1 MKRLKSEKVNKLKS
15 EIMKRLK
22 GERLIRVF
30 VFLLFHLFTF
40 SPLTARPQLK
50 DLNIRVVLS
59 RNGDARITETRQMSI
74 DSEGTECYI
83 VIGNLN
89 GSEVSDLTVSD
100 ETGLTFT
107 NTGSWDIDR
116 SRSWKEGKCGI
127 VSKHNGYELCWGLG
141 ESGERTY
148 TTSYTVTN
156 LVKGYDDADGF
167 NYMFV
172 AQGVSPLPDHVKLTI
187 EAEDTLRF
195 TTENTG
201 VWGFRYQGEVGFYDY
216 RVVAESSE
224 PFESRSA
231 MVVMCRF
238 NKGMFEPADI
248 RTGSFETLREQAFEG
263 SDYVDEEEWTTEDT
277 IVVLALILGIFI
289 VPLIALVWYIIYV
302 WRARKK
308 VNKDLLWYRDIPL
321 GGDLQ
326 QTNDMLNAYKYFNT
340 DYNHLLSACI
350 LKLINLGAITI
361 EQHLNEK
368 GKNVQNFVIHDL
380 KDGDKQ
386 PVLLKKVHQIF
397 QKAAGSDTI
406 LEPKELKS
414 FMRSNYNQSITDSF
428 INTLHT
434 KTSLSSYK
442 DRLDEA
448 RQVFGLKK
456 YLKEFSLIDERHVQ
470 EVSLWKDYMIYA
482 TLFGIADQVI
492 KDMKQINPEYF
503 NMDQVASQMADDT
516 TLPMIYSTM
525 HSSTTRAAMSKAE
538 REAAREARASGR
550 GGHASWGGGGG
561 FSGGGSGGGVR

>member
-1 MKRLKSEKVNKLKS
+1 
-15 EIMKRLK
+15 MKRLK
-22 GERLIRVF
+22 GEGLIRVF

-40 SPLTARPQLK
+40 SPLTARPLLK
-50 DLNIRVVLS
+50 DLNIQVVLS
-59 RNGDARITETRQMSI
+59 RNGDARITETRQMTI

-89 GSEVSDLTVSD
+89 GSDISDLTVSD
-100 ETGLTFT
+100 ETGRAFT
-107 NTGSWDIDR
+107 YTGAWDIDR
-116 SRSWKEGKCGI
+116 SRDWKEGKCGI

-141 ESGERTY
+141 ASGERTY

-187 EAEDTLRF
+187 EPEDTLRF
-195 TTENTG
+195 TAENTG

-224 PFESRSA
+224 PFEGRSA
-231 MVVMCRF
+231 MIVMCRF
-238 NKGMFEPADI
+238 NKGMFEPADV
-248 RTGSFETLREQAFEG
+248 RAGSFETLREQAFEG

>member
-1 MKRLKSEKVNKLKS
+1 MKRLKV
-15 EIMKRLK
+15 
-22 GERLIRVF
+22 GRLIRVF

-40 SPLTARPQLK
+40 SPLNARPSLNN
-50 DLNIRVVLS
+50 LNIRVVLGK
-59 RNGDARITETRQMSI
+59 NGDARITETRQMSI

-83 VIGNLN
+83 VIGNQN
-89 GSEVSDLTVSD
+89 GNEVRDFIVSD
-100 ETGLTFT
+100 ETGRTFT
-107 NTGSWDIDR
+107 NTGAWDIDR
-116 SRSWKEGKCGI
+116 SRGWKEGKCGI
-127 VSKHNGYELCWGLG
+127 VTKHNGYELCWGLG

-187 EAEDTLRF
+187 EPEDTLRF
-195 TTENTG
+195 TAENTG
-201 VWGFRYQGEVGFYDY
+201 VWGFRYNGEVGFMNY
-216 RVVAESSE
+216 RIVAESSE

-231 MVVMCRF
+231 MIVMCRF
-238 NKGMFEPADI
+238 NKGMFEPADV
-248 RTGSFETLREQAFEG
+248 RAGSFETLKNQAFEG
-263 SDYVDEEEWTTEDT
+263 SDYVDEEEWTTKDT
-277 IVVLALILGIFI
+277 MILLTLILGVFI
-289 VPLIALVWYIIYV
+289 VPFIALVWYIIYV

-308 VNKDLLWYRDIPL
+308 VNKDLLWYRDVPL
-321 GGDLQ
+321 DGNLQ
-326 QTNDMLNAYKYFNT
+326 QANDMLNAYKYFNT
-340 DYNHLLSACI
+340 DYNNLLSACI

-361 EQHLNEK
+361 ETTPSLSSSKGGEDGGKK
-368 GKNVQNFVIHDL
+368 GKSVQHFVIHDL
-380 KDGDKQ
+380 KDSDKQ
-386 PVLLKKVHQIF
+386 PVLLTKVHQIF
-397 QKAAGSDTI
+397 LKAAGSDTI

-442 DRLDEA
+442 DRLDEV

-503 NMDQVASQMADDT
+503 NMDQVANQMADDM

-525 HSSTTRAAMSKAE
+525 HSSTSRAAMSKAE

-561 FSGGGSGGGVR
+561 FSGGGFGGGVR

>member
-1 MKRLKSEKVNKLKS
+1 MRILCC
-15 EIMKRLK
+15 
-22 GERLIRVF
+22 RVF

-40 SPLTARPQLK
+40 SPLSARPRLN
-50 DLNIRVVLS
+50 DLDIHVVLS
-59 RNGDARITETRQMSI
+59 KNGDAHITETRRMSI

-89 GSEVSDLTVSD
+89 GSEIQDLSVTD
-100 ETGLTFT
+100 ETGRTF
-107 NTGSWDIDR
+107 NNIGPWDIDR
-116 SRSWKEGKCGI
+116 NRNWKEGKCGI
-127 VSKHNGYELCWGLG
+127 VTKRNGYELCWGLG

-148 TTSYTVTN
+148 TTSYTMTR

-172 AQGVSPLPDHVKLTI
+172 AEDVSPLPDHVRVTI
-187 EAEDTLRF
+187 MPEDSLKF
-195 TTENTG
+195 TAENTG
-201 VWGFRYQGEVGFYDY
+201 IWGFRYKGEISFMNYQI
-216 RVVAESSE
+216 VAESNE
-224 PFESRSA
+224 PFENRSA

-238 NKGMFEPADI
+238 NKGLFEPEDM
-248 RTGSFETLREQAFEG
+248 RPGNFEQVKELAFEG
-263 SDYVDEEEWTTEDT
+263 SDYSGDDEWTTKDT
-277 IVVLALILGIFI
+277 LILLALILGLFI
-289 VPLIALVWYIIYV
+289 VPIVAFVWYIIYV

-308 VNKDLLWYRDIPL
+308 ANKDLLWYRDIPMN
-321 GGDLQ
+321 GNLQ

-340 DYNHLLSACI
+340 DYNNLLSACI
-350 LKLINLGAITI
+350 LKLINLGGITI

-368 GKNVQNFVIHDL
+368 GKNVQNFVIHNL
-380 KDGDKQ
+380 KDADNQ
-386 PVLLKKVHQIF
+386 PSLLRKVHNIF
-397 QKAAGSDTI
+397 KLAAGNDTI

-414 FMRSNYNQSITDSF
+414 FMRSTYNQSITDSF

-442 DRLDEA
+442 DRQDEV

-503 NMDQVASQMADDT
+503 NMDQVANQMADDM
-516 TLPMIYSTM
+516 TLPTIYSTM

-538 REAAREARASGR
+538 REAAREARASGH
-550 GGHASWGGGGG
+550 GGHSSWGGGDG
-561 FSGGGSGGGVR
+561 FSGGGCGGGVR

>member
-1 MKRLKSEKVNKLKS
+1 
-15 EIMKRLK
+15 MKRLK
-22 GERLIRVF
+22 GGRLIRVF

-40 SPLTARPQLK
+40 SPLTARPLLK
-50 DLNIRVVLS
+50 DLNIQVVLS
-59 RNGDARITETRQMSI
+59 RNGDARITETRQMTI

-89 GSEVSDLTVSD
+89 GSDISDLTVSD
-100 ETGLTFT
+100 ETGRAFT
-107 NTGSWDIDR
+107 YTGAWDIDR
-116 SRSWKEGKCGI
+116 SRDWKEGKCGI

-187 EAEDTLRF
+187 EPEDTLRF
-195 TTENTG
+195 TAENTG

-224 PFESRSA
+224 PFEGRSA
-231 MVVMCRF
+231 MIVMCRF
-238 NKGMFEPADI
+238 NKGMFEPVDV
-248 RTGSFETLREQAFEG
+248 RTDSFETLREQAFEG

-516 TLPMIYSTM
+516 TLPMIYSTL
-525 HSSTTRAAMSKAE
+525 HSSTSRAAMSKAE

>member
-1 MKRLKSEKVNKLKS
+1 
-15 EIMKRLK
+15 MKRLK
-22 GERLIRVF
+22 GGRLIRVF

-40 SPLTARPQLK
+40 SPLTARPLLK
-50 DLNIRVVLS
+50 DLNIQVVLS
-59 RNGDARITETRQMSI
+59 RNGDARITETRQMTI

-89 GSEVSDLTVSD
+89 GSNISDLTVSD
-100 ETGLTFT
+100 ETGRAFT
-107 NTGSWDIDR
+107 YTGAWDIDR
-116 SRSWKEGKCGI
+116 SRDWKEGKCGI

-187 EAEDTLRF
+187 EPEDTLRF
-195 TTENTG
+195 TAENTG

-224 PFESRSA
+224 PFEGRSA
-231 MVVMCRF
+231 MIVMCRF
-238 NKGMFEPADI
+238 NKGMFEPADV
-248 RTGSFETLREQAFEG
+248 RAGSFETLREQAFEG

-326 QTNDMLNAYKYFNT
+326 QTNDMLNAYKYLNT

>member
-1 MKRLKSEKVNKLKS
+1 
-15 EIMKRLK
+15 MKRLK
-22 GERLIRVF
+22 GEGLIRVF

-40 SPLTARPQLK
+40 SPLTARPLLK
-50 DLNIRVVLS
+50 DLNIQVVLS
-59 RNGDARITETRQMSI
+59 RNGDARITETRQMTI

-89 GSEVSDLTVSD
+89 GSDISDLTVSD
-100 ETGLTFT
+100 ETGRAFT
-107 NTGSWDIDR
+107 NTGAWDIDR
-116 SRSWKEGKCGI
+116 SRDWKEGKCGI

-148 TTSYTVTN
+148 TTSYSVTN

-187 EAEDTLRF
+187 EPEDTLRF

-224 PFESRSA
+224 PFEGRSA
-231 MVVMCRF
+231 MIVMCRF

-516 TLPMIYSTM
+516 TLPMIYSTL
-525 HSSTTRAAMSKAE
+525 HSSTSRAAMSKAE

>member
-1 MKRLKSEKVNKLKS
+1 M
-15 EIMKRLK
+15 
-22 GERLIRVF
+22 IRVF

-40 SPLTARPQLK
+40 SPLNARPQLK
-50 DLNIRVVLS
+50 DLNIQVVLS
-59 RNGDARITETRQMSI
+59 RNGDARITETRQMTI

-89 GSEVSDLTVSD
+89 GSDISDLTVSD

-187 EAEDTLRF
+187 EPEDTLRF
-195 TTENTG
+195 TAENTG

-224 PFESRSA
+224 PFEGRSA
-231 MVVMCRF
+231 MIVMCRF
-238 NKGMFEPADI
+238 NKGMFEPVDV

-442 DRLDEA
+442 DRLDEV

-516 TLPMIYSTM
+516 TLPMIYSTL
-525 HSSTTRAAMSKAE
+525 HSSTSRAAMSKAE

>member
-1 MKRLKSEKVNKLKS
+1 
-15 EIMKRLK
+15 MKRLK
-22 GERLIRVF
+22 GEGLIRVF

-40 SPLTARPQLK
+40 SPLTARPLLK
-50 DLNIRVVLS
+50 DLNIQVVLS
-59 RNGDARITETRQMSI
+59 RNGDARITETRQMTI

-89 GSEVSDLTVSD
+89 GSDISDLTVSD
-100 ETGLTFT
+100 ETGRAFT
-107 NTGSWDIDR
+107 NTGAWDIDR
-116 SRSWKEGKCGI
+116 SRDWKEGKCGI

-187 EAEDTLRF
+187 EPEDTLRF
-195 TTENTG
+195 TAENTG

-231 MVVMCRF
+231 MVVMCCF

-248 RTGSFETLREQAFEG
+248 RTGSFETLREQAFED

>member
-1 MKRLKSEKVNKLKS
+1 MKHLRSNLFRGVRL
-15 EIMKRLK
+15 
-22 GERLIRVF
+22 
-30 VFLLFHLFTF
+30 LLTAGMLLALFTAE
-40 SPLTARPQLK
+40 ARPYLK
-50 DLNIRVVLS
+50 DLNIRVVLLK
-59 RNGDARITETRQMSI
+59 NGDARITETRQMTI

-83 VIGNLN
+83 VVGNLN
-89 GSEVSDLTVSD
+89 GSEVHDLTVSD
-100 ETGLTFT
+100 ETGLDFS
-107 NTGSWDIDR
+107 NIGLWDIDR

-127 VSKHNGYELCWGLG
+127 VTKHNGYELCWGLG
-141 ESGERTY
+141 ERGERVY

-172 AQGVSPLPDHVKLTI
+172 AQGVSPLPDHVRLTI
-187 EAEDTLRF
+187 EPEDTLHF

-216 RVVAESSE
+216 RIVAESSE

-238 NKGMFEPADI
+238 NKGMFEPTDV
-248 RTGSFETLREQAFEG
+248 RSGSFDSLKDQAFDG
-263 SDYVDEEEWTTEDT
+263 SDYTNDEEWTMKDT
-277 IVVLALILGIFI
+277 II
-289 VPLIALVWYIIYV
+289 LIALAVGLLIVPIIAFLWYIIYV
-302 WRARKK
+302 WRARKR
-308 VNKDLLWYRDIPL
+308 VNKDLLWYRDIPM
-321 GGDLQ
+321 GGNLQ

-340 DYNHLLSACI
+340 DYNNLLSACI
-350 LKLINLGAITI
+350 LKLINLGGITI

-368 GKNVQNFVIHDL
+368 GKNVQNFVIHEL
-380 KDGDKQ
+380 KDADKQ
-386 PVLLKKVHQIF
+386 PILLRKVHQIF

-434 KTSLSSYK
+434 KTSLSNYK
-442 DRLDEA
+442 DRLDEV

-492 KDMKQINPEYF
+492 KDMKKINPEYF
-503 NMDQVASQMADDT
+503 NMDQVAQQMADDM
-516 TLPMIYSTM
+516 TLPTIYSTM

-538 REAAREARASGR
+538 REATAESRRSGR
-550 GGHASWGGGGG
+550 GGHSSWGGGGG
-561 FSGGGSGGGVR
+561 FSGGGFGGGVR

>member
-22 GERLIRVF
+22 GGRLIRVF

-50 DLNIRVVLS
+50 DLNIQVVLS

-538 REAAREARASGR
+538 REAAREARVSGR

>member
-1 MKRLKSEKVNKLKS
+1 
-15 EIMKRLK
+15 MKRLK
-22 GERLIRVF
+22 GEGLIRVF

-40 SPLTARPQLK
+40 SPLTARPLLK
-50 DLNIRVVLS
+50 DLNIQVVLS
-59 RNGDARITETRQMSI
+59 RNGDARITETRQMTI

-89 GSEVSDLTVSD
+89 GSDISDLTVSD
-100 ETGLTFT
+100 ETGCAFT
-107 NTGSWDIDR
+107 NTGAWDIDR
-116 SRSWKEGKCGI
+116 SRDWKEGKCGI

-187 EAEDTLRF
+187 EPEDTLRF
-195 TTENTG
+195 TAENTG

-224 PFESRSA
+224 PFEGRSA
-231 MVVMCRF
+231 MIVMCRF
-238 NKGMFEPADI
+238 NKGMFEPADV

-492 KDMKQINPEYF
+492 KDMKKINPDYF
-503 NMDQVASQMADDT
+503 NMDQVAQQMADDL
-516 TLPMIYSTM
+516 TLPTIYSTL
-525 HSSTTRAAMSKAE
+525 HSSTTRATVSKAE
-538 REAAREARASGR
+538 REARASGR
-550 GGHASWGGGGG
+550 GGSVSWGGGGG
-561 FSGGGSGGGVR
+561 FSGGGFGGGVR

>member
-1 MKRLKSEKVNKLKS
+1 
-15 EIMKRLK
+15 MKRLK
-22 GERLIRVF
+22 GEGLIRVF

-40 SPLTARPQLK
+40 SPLTARPLLK
-50 DLNIRVVLS
+50 DLNIQVVLS
-59 RNGDARITETRQMSI
+59 RNGDARITETRQMTI

-89 GSEVSDLTVSD
+89 GSDISDLTVSD
-100 ETGLTFT
+100 ETGRAFT
-107 NTGSWDIDR
+107 YTGAWDIDR
-116 SRSWKEGKCGI
+116 SRDWKEGKCGI

-172 AQGVSPLPDHVKLTI
+172 AQGVSPLPYHVKLTI
-187 EAEDTLRF
+187 EPEDTLRF
-195 TTENTG
+195 TAENTG

-224 PFESRSA
+224 PFEGRSA
-231 MVVMCRF
+231 MIVMCRF
-238 NKGMFEPADI
+238 NKGMFEPVDV

-516 TLPMIYSTM
+516 TLPMIYSTL
-525 HSSTTRAAMSKAE
+525 HSSTSRAAMSKAE
-538 REAAREARASGR
+538 RGAAREARASGR

>member
-1 MKRLKSEKVNKLKS
+1 
-15 EIMKRLK
+15 MKRLK
-22 GERLIRVF
+22 GEGLIRVF

-40 SPLTARPQLK
+40 SPLTARPLLK
-50 DLNIRVVLS
+50 DLNIQVVLS
-59 RNGDARITETRQMSI
+59 RNGDARITETRQMTI

-89 GSEVSDLTVSD
+89 GSDISDLTVSD
-100 ETGLTFT
+100 ETGRAFT
-107 NTGSWDIDR
+107 YTGAWDIDR
-116 SRSWKEGKCGI
+116 SRDWKEGKCGI

-187 EAEDTLRF
+187 EPEDTLRF

-224 PFESRSA
+224 PFEGRSA
-231 MVVMCRF
+231 MIVMCRF
-238 NKGMFEPADI
+238 NKGMFEPVDV

-350 LKLINLGAITI
+350 LKLINIGAITI

-516 TLPMIYSTM
+516 TLPMIYSTL
-525 HSSTTRAAMSKAE
+525 HSSTSRAAMSKAE
-538 REAAREARASGR
+538 RGAAREARASGR

>member
-1 MKRLKSEKVNKLKS
+1 
-15 EIMKRLK
+15 MKRLK
-22 GERLIRVF
+22 GGRLIRVF

-40 SPLTARPQLK
+40 SPLTARPLLK
-50 DLNIRVVLS
+50 DLNIQVVLS
-59 RNGDARITETRQMSI
+59 RNGDARITETRQMTI

-89 GSEVSDLTVSD
+89 GSDISDLTVSD
-100 ETGLTFT
+100 ETGRAFT
-107 NTGSWDIDR
+107 YTGAWDIDR
-116 SRSWKEGKCGI
+116 SRDWKEGKCGI

-141 ESGERTY
+141 ASGERTY

-187 EAEDTLRF
+187 EPEDTLRF
-195 TTENTG
+195 TAENTG

-224 PFESRSA
+224 PFEGRSA
-231 MVVMCRF
+231 MIVMCRF
-238 NKGMFEPADI
+238 NKGMFEPADV
-248 RTGSFETLREQAFEG
+248 RAGSFETLREQAFEG

-516 TLPMIYSTM
+516 TLPMIYSTL
-525 HSSTTRAAMSKAE
+525 HSSTSRAAMSKAE